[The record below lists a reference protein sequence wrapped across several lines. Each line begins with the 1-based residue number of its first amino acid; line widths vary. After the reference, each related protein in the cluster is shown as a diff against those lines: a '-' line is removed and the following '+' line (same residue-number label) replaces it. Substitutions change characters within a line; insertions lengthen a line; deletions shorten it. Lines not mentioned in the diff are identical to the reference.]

1 MKLSKV
7 KNNHGKKAKYLR
19 YLVYQILI
27 SEIHGIT
34 KIQSDMPSYFI

>member
-7 KNNHGKKAKYLR
+7 KNNLGKKEKYLT

-27 SEIHGIT
+27 SEIPSIT
-34 KIQSDMPSYFI
+34 KIQSDIS